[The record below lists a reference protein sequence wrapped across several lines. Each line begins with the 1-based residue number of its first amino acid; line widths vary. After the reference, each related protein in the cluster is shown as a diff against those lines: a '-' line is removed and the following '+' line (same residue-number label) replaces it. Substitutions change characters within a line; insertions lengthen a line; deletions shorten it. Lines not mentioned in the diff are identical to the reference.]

1 MIYKNELIE
10 SVKYKV
16 IAVNVSPVSIKDGED
31 NIKIDEFTGKAYI
44 PGSSIAGAFRNFY
57 ENNIDKNSNEDN
69 NVLFGGKK
77 SGMSSIVFYDA
88 YFSDTSNKEAEVMSS
103 RPGIKIDRERLTG
116 KTFTGRKISGS
127 KFERQ
132 FLNEGT
138 NFIFKFEL
146 NNYRGSFEFE
156 KMKEDF
162 EELLK
167 AFLHGEISLGSN
179 KMIGYG
185 RFKGE
190 KIIKRLTNFKKIE
203 DILNYLL
210 KEDGE
215 KIDITNNITDGKYI
229 SSKVQFK
236 IKAKTLTPILIKDEI
251 VRLSDEADSINIKNA
266 EGKEIIPGS
275 SLKGAL
281 RTRSEKISK
290 TFPQITEETISNIF
304 GIESKDDKGHISRF
318 NCFDTEFKNVK
329 KGIYNKIKIDYF
341 SGGVT
346 KGGMMQEETIMGN
359 LELICTLD
367 KSNLEDY
374 KKEVGLLLLVLRDL
388 CIGNLSLG
396 SGYAVGRGF
405 LKAESLELFDN
416 EKLVYNFDSPDKEV
430 ENKFNLYISELM
442 K

>member
-1 MIYKNELIE
+1 M
-10 SVKYKV
+10 
-16 IAVNVSPVSIKDGED
+16 
-31 NIKIDEFTGKAYI
+31 
-44 PGSSIAGAFRNFY
+44 
-57 ENNIDKNSNEDN
+57 
-69 NVLFGGKK
+69 
-77 SGMSSIVFYDA
+77 
-88 YFSDTSNKEAEVMSS
+88 
-103 RPGIKIDRERLTG
+103 
-116 KTFTGRKISGS
+116 
-127 KFERQ
+127 
-132 FLNEGT
+132 
-138 NFIFKFEL
+138 
-146 NNYRGSFEFE
+146 
-156 KMKEDF
+156 
-162 EELLK
+162 
-167 AFLHGEISLGSN
+167 
-179 KMIGYG
+179 
-185 RFKGE
+185 
-190 KIIKRLTNFKKIE
+190 
-203 DILNYLL
+203 
-210 KEDGE
+210 
-215 KIDITNNITDGKYI
+215 
-229 SSKVQFK
+229 
-236 IKAKTLTPILIKDEI
+236 
-251 VRLSDEADSINIKNA
+251 RLSDEADSINIKNA

-388 CIGNLSLG
+388 CIGNLSIG